1 VSQIDL
7 EKIKKLAKI
16 VEDRK
21 NWKWLPYD
29 LYKEKQMKDYLEA
42 NPGIMEEKS
51 KLDKLRKNQDQARA
65 YRKTYRRK

>member
-1 VSQIDL
+1 MNESDL
-7 EKIKKLAKI
+7 QKIKKLAKV

-42 NPGIMEEKS
+42 NPGIMEEKA
-51 KLDKLRKNQDQARA
+51 KHDQLLKKQDQARA